1 MFKYICSRCSIGL
14 SKQDIKLSKK
24 YAFGKLLCFDCL
36 CKIGNFELPK
46 EIKHSKL
53 FRLLGGTDE
62 QFEKDLIKS
71 EEKLKQTNKIRSKYE
86 FH

>member
-1 MFKYICSRCSIGL
+1 MFKYVCGRCSIGL
-14 SKQDIKLSKK
+14 SKQDMRLSKE

-36 CKIGNFELPK
+36 CKIGNFELPE

-62 QFEKDLIKS
+62 EFENELIKS
-71 EEKLKQTNKIRSKYE
+71 ENKLK
-86 FH
+86 H